1 MLTAAM
7 PRPGPSLLTTSEVA
21 ALLSVHPK
29 HVYRLLRR
37 GLPARRI
44 GGEWR
49 FDPAEVT
56 RWSRGGRAAAPTD
69 EDAAPEPP
77 PLVAANGDRVVL
89 LLLRVAAERKF
100 LLGLV
105 QADRGEGL
113 ALLARSAV
121 LATGNHAGGF
131 PTHVGDARVARL
143 HLVRREVGLVAR
155 ALPPSLER
163 LRTMTLASRPPTA
176 GVRIH
181 LDAAL
186 AAAGLDPVEVHR
198 RAVLCDSHLEVC
210 AQVLQGRAQAGV
222 ASRAWAEWLGLKF
235 RPLAEEAYGLVAPA
249 ARLGHPA
256 LVALCEAAQSSQFR
270 SMAAR
275 IPGYDVTDAGSI
287 HYDGL

>member
-1 MLTAAM
+1 MLAGAM
-7 PRPGPSLLTTSEVA
+7 SAPGPSLLTTAEVA

-56 RWSRGGRAAAPTD
+56 RWSRGGRAPAPAD
-69 EDAAPEPP
+69 EEATARPP

-89 LLLRVAAERKF
+89 LLLRVAAERRC

-113 ALLARSAV
+113 ALLGRGAV

-131 PTHVGDARVARL
+131 PTHVGTARVARI

-155 ALPPSLER
+155 GLPPSLER
-163 LRTMTLASRPPTA
+163 LRTMRLASRPPTA
-176 GVRIH
+176 GVRMH

-186 AAAGLDPVEVHR
+186 AGVGLDPVEVHH
-198 RAVLCDSHLEVC
+198 RALLCQSHLEVC
-210 AQVLQGRAQAGV
+210 AQVLQGRVQVGL

-249 ARLGHPA
+249 ARLGDPA
-256 LVALCEAAQSSQFR
+256 LVALCEAAQSNQFR
-270 SMAAR
+270 DLAAGV
-275 IPGYDVTDAGSI
+275 PGYDVADAGSI